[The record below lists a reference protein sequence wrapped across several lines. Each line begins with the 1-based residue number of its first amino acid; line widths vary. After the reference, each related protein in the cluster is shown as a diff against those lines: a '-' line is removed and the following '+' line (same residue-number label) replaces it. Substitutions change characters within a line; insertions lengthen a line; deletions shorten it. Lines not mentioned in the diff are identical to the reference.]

1 MNQMFRDKL
10 FLVMLV
16 LGLLTMVAAAGVVT
30 IRRGN
35 GQEQKP
41 YVDMQGQDEYFAEEA
56 KDQAPVAGNSNAEN
70 SESEITQEEQILA
83 EAASNQDNAADE
95 QGHIAE
101 EAGTETENGQ
111 NTGLAAN
118 GTKDDGADPA
128 VREAGAGGSAAT
140 ALVLNFADTSKMLWP
155 ARGNVLLDY
164 SMDSTIYFPT
174 LEQYKCNP
182 GLVIQSEVST
192 PVNAPAAARVLEV
205 GNNEEIGDKYRAFEI
220 EYICDKTV
228 NDPAYAAQEDW
239 LMMGDFNA
247 RSRVDNWFY
256 NYPENDTRLLVHD
269 HIRNNTDL
277 VDIIAERNPGRFIS
291 STYGNAR
298 IDFMYASPSMY
309 GRVANALIVIDKWTT
324 ATKSPYVSNF
334 YDPSDHR
341 PILVDFE
348 LK

>member
-1 MNQMFRDKL
+1 MFRDKL

-30 IRRGN
+30 IRRGT

-83 EAASNQDNAADE
+83 EAASNQDNADAE
-95 QGHIAE
+95 QEHIAE
-101 EAGTETENGQ
+101 EAGPETGNRQ

-118 GTKDDGADPA
+118 STNDDGTNPA

-140 ALVLNFADTSKMLWP
+140 ALVLNFADTSKMMWP

-182 GLVIQSEVST
+182 SLVIQSEVST
-192 PVNAPAAARVLEV
+192 PVYAPAAARVLEA
-205 GNNEEIGDKYRAFEI
+205 GNNEEIGDYLVLDLGNDYTVTCGQLKEITAVQGEYLEAGQLLGYVAEPTKYYTI
-220 EYICDKTV
+220 EGSNIFLEMRHGDKTV
-228 NDPAYAAQEDW
+228 DPLDYLE
-239 LMMGDFNA
+239 
-247 RSRVDNWFY
+247 
-256 NYPENDTRLLVHD
+256 
-269 HIRNNTDL
+269 
-277 VDIIAERNPGRFIS
+277 
-291 STYGNAR
+291 
-298 IDFMYASPSMY
+298 
-309 GRVANALIVIDKWTT
+309 
-324 ATKSPYVSNF
+324 
-334 YDPSDHR
+334 
-341 PILVDFE
+341 
-348 LK
+348 

>member
-1 MNQMFRDKL
+1 MKEKMNQMFRDKL

-101 EAGTETENGQ
+101 EAGPETGNGQ
-111 NTGLAAN
+111 NAGLAAN

-205 GNNEEIGDKYRAFEI
+205 GNNEEIGDYVLLDLGNDYTVTCGQLKEITAVQGEYLEAGQFLGYVAEPTKYYTI
-220 EYICDKTV
+220 EGSNVFLEMRHGEKTV
-228 NDPAYAAQEDW
+228 DPLDYLE
-239 LMMGDFNA
+239 
-247 RSRVDNWFY
+247 
-256 NYPENDTRLLVHD
+256 
-269 HIRNNTDL
+269 
-277 VDIIAERNPGRFIS
+277 
-291 STYGNAR
+291 
-298 IDFMYASPSMY
+298 
-309 GRVANALIVIDKWTT
+309 
-324 ATKSPYVSNF
+324 
-334 YDPSDHR
+334 
-341 PILVDFE
+341 
-348 LK
+348 

>member
-1 MNQMFRDKL
+1 MKEKMNQMFRDKL

-30 IRRGN
+30 IRRGS

-101 EAGTETENGQ
+101 EAGPETGNGQ

-192 PVNAPAAARVLEV
+192 PVYAPAAARVLEA
-205 GNNEEIGDKYRAFEI
+205 GNNEEIGDYLVLDLGNDYTVTCGQLKEITAVQGEYLEAGQLLGYVAEPTKYYTI
-220 EYICDKTV
+220 EGSNLFLEMRHGDKTV
-228 NDPAYAAQEDW
+228 DPLDYLE
-239 LMMGDFNA
+239 
-247 RSRVDNWFY
+247 
-256 NYPENDTRLLVHD
+256 
-269 HIRNNTDL
+269 
-277 VDIIAERNPGRFIS
+277 
-291 STYGNAR
+291 
-298 IDFMYASPSMY
+298 
-309 GRVANALIVIDKWTT
+309 
-324 ATKSPYVSNF
+324 
-334 YDPSDHR
+334 
-341 PILVDFE
+341 
-348 LK
+348 

>member
-1 MNQMFRDKL
+1 MKEKMNQMFRDKL

-41 YVDMQGQDEYFAEEA
+41 YVDMHGQDEYFAEEA

-83 EAASNQDNAADE
+83 EAASNQDNADAE
-95 QGHIAE
+95 QEHIAE
-101 EAGTETENGQ
+101 EAGPETGNRQ

-118 GTKDDGADPA
+118 STNDDGADPA

-140 ALVLNFADTSKMLWP
+140 ALVLNFADTSKMMWP

-192 PVNAPAAARVLEV
+192 PVYAPAAARVLEA
-205 GNNEEIGDKYRAFEI
+205 GNNEEIGDYLVLDLGNDYTVTCGQLKEITAVQGEYLEAGQLLGYVAEPTKYYTI
-220 EYICDKTV
+220 EGSNIFLEMRHGDKTV
-228 NDPAYAAQEDW
+228 DPLDYLE
-239 LMMGDFNA
+239 
-247 RSRVDNWFY
+247 
-256 NYPENDTRLLVHD
+256 
-269 HIRNNTDL
+269 
-277 VDIIAERNPGRFIS
+277 
-291 STYGNAR
+291 
-298 IDFMYASPSMY
+298 
-309 GRVANALIVIDKWTT
+309 
-324 ATKSPYVSNF
+324 
-334 YDPSDHR
+334 
-341 PILVDFE
+341 
-348 LK
+348 

>member
-1 MNQMFRDKL
+1 MKEKMNQMFRDKL

-30 IRRGN
+30 IRTGN

-192 PVNAPAAARVLEV
+192 PVYAPAAARVLEA
-205 GNNEEIGDKYRAFEI
+205 GNNEEIGDYLVLDLGNDYTVTCGQLKEITAVQGEYLEAGQLLGYVAEPTKYYTI
-220 EYICDKTV
+220 EGSNVFLEMRHGEKTV
-228 NDPAYAAQEDW
+228 DPLDYLE
-239 LMMGDFNA
+239 
-247 RSRVDNWFY
+247 
-256 NYPENDTRLLVHD
+256 
-269 HIRNNTDL
+269 
-277 VDIIAERNPGRFIS
+277 
-291 STYGNAR
+291 
-298 IDFMYASPSMY
+298 
-309 GRVANALIVIDKWTT
+309 
-324 ATKSPYVSNF
+324 
-334 YDPSDHR
+334 
-341 PILVDFE
+341 
-348 LK
+348 

>member
-1 MNQMFRDKL
+1 MKEKMNQMFRDKL

-56 KDQAPVAGNSNAEN
+56 KDQAPVAENSNAEN
-70 SESEITQEEQILA
+70 SGSEITQEEQILA

-101 EAGTETENGQ
+101 EAGPETENGQ

-205 GNNEEIGDKYRAFEI
+205 GNNEEIGDYVLLDLGNDYTVTCGQLKEITAVQGEYLEAGQLLGYVAEPTKYYTI
-220 EYICDKTV
+220 EGSNVFLEMRHGEKTV
-228 NDPAYAAQEDW
+228 DPLDYLE
-239 LMMGDFNA
+239 
-247 RSRVDNWFY
+247 
-256 NYPENDTRLLVHD
+256 
-269 HIRNNTDL
+269 
-277 VDIIAERNPGRFIS
+277 
-291 STYGNAR
+291 
-298 IDFMYASPSMY
+298 
-309 GRVANALIVIDKWTT
+309 
-324 ATKSPYVSNF
+324 
-334 YDPSDHR
+334 
-341 PILVDFE
+341 
-348 LK
+348 

>member
-1 MNQMFRDKL
+1 MKEKMNQMFRDKL

-30 IRRGN
+30 IRRGS

-70 SESEITQEEQILA
+70 SESEITQEEQIMA

-101 EAGTETENGQ
+101 EAGPETGNGQ
-111 NTGLAAN
+111 NTGLTAK

-205 GNNEEIGDKYRAFEI
+205 GNNEEIGDSVLLDLGNDYTVTCGQLKEITAVQGEYLEAGQLLGYVAEPTKYYTI
-220 EYICDKTV
+220 EGSNVFLEMRHGEKTV
-228 NDPAYAAQEDW
+228 DPLDYLE
-239 LMMGDFNA
+239 
-247 RSRVDNWFY
+247 
-256 NYPENDTRLLVHD
+256 
-269 HIRNNTDL
+269 
-277 VDIIAERNPGRFIS
+277 
-291 STYGNAR
+291 
-298 IDFMYASPSMY
+298 
-309 GRVANALIVIDKWTT
+309 
-324 ATKSPYVSNF
+324 
-334 YDPSDHR
+334 
-341 PILVDFE
+341 
-348 LK
+348 

>member
-1 MNQMFRDKL
+1 MKEKMNQMFRDKL

-30 IRRGN
+30 IRRGS

-70 SESEITQEEQILA
+70 SGFEITQEEQILA

-95 QGHIAE
+95 QGHITE
-101 EAGTETENGQ
+101 EAGPETGNGQ
-111 NTGLAAN
+111 NTGLTAN

-192 PVNAPAAARVLEV
+192 PVYAPAAARVLEA
-205 GNNEEIGDKYRAFEI
+205 GNNEEIGDYLVLDLGNDYTVTCGQLKEITAVQGEYLEAGQLLGYVAEPTKYYTI
-220 EYICDKTV
+220 EGSNLFLEMRHGDKTV
-228 NDPAYAAQEDW
+228 DPLDYLE
-239 LMMGDFNA
+239 
-247 RSRVDNWFY
+247 
-256 NYPENDTRLLVHD
+256 
-269 HIRNNTDL
+269 
-277 VDIIAERNPGRFIS
+277 
-291 STYGNAR
+291 
-298 IDFMYASPSMY
+298 
-309 GRVANALIVIDKWTT
+309 
-324 ATKSPYVSNF
+324 
-334 YDPSDHR
+334 
-341 PILVDFE
+341 
-348 LK
+348 

>member
-1 MNQMFRDKL
+1 MKEKMNQMFRDKL

-101 EAGTETENGQ
+101 EAGPETENGQ

-118 GTKDDGADPA
+118 GTKDDGEDPA

-205 GNNEEIGDKYRAFEI
+205 GNNEEIGDYVLLDLGNDYTVTCGQLKEITAVQGEYLEAGQLLGYVAEPTKYYTI
-220 EYICDKTV
+220 EGSNVFLEMRHGEKTV
-228 NDPAYAAQEDW
+228 DPLDYLE
-239 LMMGDFNA
+239 
-247 RSRVDNWFY
+247 
-256 NYPENDTRLLVHD
+256 
-269 HIRNNTDL
+269 
-277 VDIIAERNPGRFIS
+277 
-291 STYGNAR
+291 
-298 IDFMYASPSMY
+298 
-309 GRVANALIVIDKWTT
+309 
-324 ATKSPYVSNF
+324 
-334 YDPSDHR
+334 
-341 PILVDFE
+341 
-348 LK
+348 

>member
-1 MNQMFRDKL
+1 MKEKMNQMFRDKL

-30 IRRGN
+30 IRRGS

-56 KDQAPVAGNSNAEN
+56 KDQAPVAENSNAEN
-70 SESEITQEEQILA
+70 SGSEITQEEQILA

-101 EAGTETENGQ
+101 EAGPETGNGQ

-192 PVNAPAAARVLEV
+192 PVYAPAAARVLEA
-205 GNNEEIGDKYRAFEI
+205 GNNEEIGDYLVLDLGNDYTVTCGQLKEITAVQGEYLEAGQLLGYVAEPTKYYTI
-220 EYICDKTV
+220 EGSNLFLEMRHGDKTV
-228 NDPAYAAQEDW
+228 DPLDYLE
-239 LMMGDFNA
+239 
-247 RSRVDNWFY
+247 
-256 NYPENDTRLLVHD
+256 
-269 HIRNNTDL
+269 
-277 VDIIAERNPGRFIS
+277 
-291 STYGNAR
+291 
-298 IDFMYASPSMY
+298 
-309 GRVANALIVIDKWTT
+309 
-324 ATKSPYVSNF
+324 
-334 YDPSDHR
+334 
-341 PILVDFE
+341 
-348 LK
+348 

>member
-1 MNQMFRDKL
+1 
-10 FLVMLV
+10 
-16 LGLLTMVAAAGVVT
+16 MVAAAGVVT

-101 EAGTETENGQ
+101 EAGPETGNRQ
-111 NTGLAAN
+111 NTGLTAN

-140 ALVLNFADTSKMLWP
+140 ALVLNFADTSKMMWP

-192 PVNAPAAARVLEV
+192 PVYAPAAARVLEA
-205 GNNEEIGDKYRAFEI
+205 GNNEEIGDYLVLDLGNDYTVTCGQLKEITAVQGEYLEAGQLLGYVAEPTKYYTI
-220 EYICDKTV
+220 EGSNLFLEMRHGDKTV
-228 NDPAYAAQEDW
+228 DPLDYLE
-239 LMMGDFNA
+239 
-247 RSRVDNWFY
+247 
-256 NYPENDTRLLVHD
+256 
-269 HIRNNTDL
+269 
-277 VDIIAERNPGRFIS
+277 
-291 STYGNAR
+291 
-298 IDFMYASPSMY
+298 
-309 GRVANALIVIDKWTT
+309 
-324 ATKSPYVSNF
+324 
-334 YDPSDHR
+334 
-341 PILVDFE
+341 
-348 LK
+348 

>member
-1 MNQMFRDKL
+1 MFRDKL

-30 IRRGN
+30 IRRGS

-101 EAGTETENGQ
+101 EAGPETGNGQ
-111 NTGLAAN
+111 NTGLTAN

-192 PVNAPAAARVLEV
+192 PVYAPAAARVLEA
-205 GNNEEIGDKYRAFEI
+205 GNNEEIGDYLVLDLGNDYTVTCGQLKEITAVQGEYLEAGQLLGYVAEPTKYYTI
-220 EYICDKTV
+220 EGSNLFLEMRHGDKTV
-228 NDPAYAAQEDW
+228 DPLDYLE
-239 LMMGDFNA
+239 
-247 RSRVDNWFY
+247 
-256 NYPENDTRLLVHD
+256 
-269 HIRNNTDL
+269 
-277 VDIIAERNPGRFIS
+277 
-291 STYGNAR
+291 
-298 IDFMYASPSMY
+298 
-309 GRVANALIVIDKWTT
+309 
-324 ATKSPYVSNF
+324 
-334 YDPSDHR
+334 
-341 PILVDFE
+341 
-348 LK
+348 

>member
-41 YVDMQGQDEYFAEEA
+41 YVDMHGQDEYFAEEA

-83 EAASNQDNAADE
+83 EAASNQDNADAE
-95 QGHIAE
+95 QEHIAE
-101 EAGTETENGQ
+101 EAGPETGNRQ

-118 GTKDDGADPA
+118 STNDDGADPA

-140 ALVLNFADTSKMLWP
+140 ALVLNFADTSKMMWP

-192 PVNAPAAARVLEV
+192 PVYAPAAARVLEA
-205 GNNEEIGDKYRAFEI
+205 GNNEEIGDYLVLDLGNDYTVTCGQLKEITAVQGEYLEAGQLLGYVAEPTKYYTI
-220 EYICDKTV
+220 EGSNIFLEMRHGDKTV
-228 NDPAYAAQEDW
+228 DPLDYLE
-239 LMMGDFNA
+239 
-247 RSRVDNWFY
+247 
-256 NYPENDTRLLVHD
+256 
-269 HIRNNTDL
+269 
-277 VDIIAERNPGRFIS
+277 
-291 STYGNAR
+291 
-298 IDFMYASPSMY
+298 
-309 GRVANALIVIDKWTT
+309 
-324 ATKSPYVSNF
+324 
-334 YDPSDHR
+334 
-341 PILVDFE
+341 
-348 LK
+348 

>member
-1 MNQMFRDKL
+1 MKEKMNQMFRDKL

-30 IRRGN
+30 IRRGS

-101 EAGTETENGQ
+101 EAGPETGNGQ
-111 NTGLAAN
+111 NTGLTAN

-192 PVNAPAAARVLEV
+192 PVYAPAAARVLEA
-205 GNNEEIGDKYRAFEI
+205 GNNEEIGDYLVLDLGNDYTVTCGQLKEITAVQGEYLEAGQLLGYVAEPTKYYTI
-220 EYICDKTV
+220 EGSNLFLEMRHGDKTV
-228 NDPAYAAQEDW
+228 DPLDYLE
-239 LMMGDFNA
+239 
-247 RSRVDNWFY
+247 
-256 NYPENDTRLLVHD
+256 
-269 HIRNNTDL
+269 
-277 VDIIAERNPGRFIS
+277 
-291 STYGNAR
+291 
-298 IDFMYASPSMY
+298 
-309 GRVANALIVIDKWTT
+309 
-324 ATKSPYVSNF
+324 
-334 YDPSDHR
+334 
-341 PILVDFE
+341 
-348 LK
+348 

>member
-1 MNQMFRDKL
+1 MVKEKMNQMFRDKL

-101 EAGTETENGQ
+101 EAGPETENGQ
-111 NTGLAAN
+111 NTGLAAK

-205 GNNEEIGDKYRAFEI
+205 GNNEEIGDYVLLDLGNDYTVTCGQLKEITAVQGEYLEAGQLLGYVAAPTKYYTI
-220 EYICDKTV
+220 EGSNVFLEMRHGEKTV
-228 NDPAYAAQEDW
+228 DPLDYLE
-239 LMMGDFNA
+239 
-247 RSRVDNWFY
+247 
-256 NYPENDTRLLVHD
+256 
-269 HIRNNTDL
+269 
-277 VDIIAERNPGRFIS
+277 
-291 STYGNAR
+291 
-298 IDFMYASPSMY
+298 
-309 GRVANALIVIDKWTT
+309 
-324 ATKSPYVSNF
+324 
-334 YDPSDHR
+334 
-341 PILVDFE
+341 
-348 LK
+348 

>member
-1 MNQMFRDKL
+1 MKEKMNQMFRDKL

-111 NTGLAAN
+111 NTGLAAK

-205 GNNEEIGDKYRAFEI
+205 GNNEEIGDYVLLDLGNDYTVTCGQLKEITAVQGEYLEAGQLLGYVAEPTKYYTI
-220 EYICDKTV
+220 ECSNVFLEMRHGEKTV
-228 NDPAYAAQEDW
+228 DPLDYLE
-239 LMMGDFNA
+239 
-247 RSRVDNWFY
+247 
-256 NYPENDTRLLVHD
+256 
-269 HIRNNTDL
+269 
-277 VDIIAERNPGRFIS
+277 
-291 STYGNAR
+291 
-298 IDFMYASPSMY
+298 
-309 GRVANALIVIDKWTT
+309 
-324 ATKSPYVSNF
+324 
-334 YDPSDHR
+334 
-341 PILVDFE
+341 
-348 LK
+348 